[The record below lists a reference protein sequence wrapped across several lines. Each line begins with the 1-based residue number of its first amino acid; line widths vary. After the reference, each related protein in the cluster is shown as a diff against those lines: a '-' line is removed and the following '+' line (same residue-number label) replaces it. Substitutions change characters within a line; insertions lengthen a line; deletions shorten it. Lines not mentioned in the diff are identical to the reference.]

1 MLCLVSHTWREHQSN
16 LRHLELPVAS
26 HTGICPADLRLRE
39 MDSVWFPCFASANCA
54 GKTNLS
60 QLSSQAL
67 HAHSTWNLLQKRQM
81 FFWQKLMFKVS
92 LKKCMVGWVSLTF
105 KIIPLPYS
113 TTVEEN
119 STFTVRWEQPGQ
131 EAFSKD
137 FFSSLSPR
145 CFFPRSKTTSRSSQ
159 MLTSFMVLSE
169 CDHKIA

>member
-92 LKKCMVGWVSLTF
+92 LKKMYGGVGIPDIQNNTITIFHNCWGEFHLHSQVGTARARGLF
-105 KIIPLPYS
+105 KRFLFQSVTQMFLP
-113 TTVEEN
+113 T
-119 STFTVRWEQPGQ
+119 EQN
-131 EAFSKD
+131 
-137 FFSSLSPR
+137 
-145 CFFPRSKTTSRSSQ
+145 
-159 MLTSFMVLSE
+159 
-169 CDHKIA
+169 H